1 MLLLFYRKLREEPF
15 TSFSSE
21 IVEFPRSLVTGDERR
36 TVELDVGSIRW
47 TNAASYSSSP
57 EGTLLQRNVDE
68 QVQWLEAKR
77 PSSVAE
83 PGPSNNRLDI
93 VINIAGG
100 SGRKPKASRWE
111 CEPRVQVN
119 LLMYPYFSS

>member
-111 CEPRVQVN
+111 CANHMCKVI
-119 LLMYPYFSS
+119 S